1 MLNRRSTSKTNGHSV
16 DVDDITYE
24 QIMGEEGGHQ
34 ALSSRL
40 SSFRKWVQNAGCKV
54 HPAVCIVNGEATDGT
69 RNAPVL
75 LLGPPP
81 STAPVNPISTAEG
94 RCGIV
99 DTDEDRVLYDRTIG
113 CQIRTTREIKE
124 GQILMTVPKTIMV
137 HPDLIAG
144 SDAGRAAL
152 ACCEPIEDGANFWDV
167 FGHTA
172 AKQETYLNKMAS
184 AGGTQLLVKILQER
198 KKVETAL
205 AKAAKAAEEG
215 DMKEYKLAPKG
226 VISARAA
233 YMVFLIQQR
242 FSDEEDPKVASDFDF
257 VQISTKDDASKCV
270 ERLGLLEGTPES
282 FAPYARTLP
291 PSVALPMCWKRNE
304 LATLASC
311 IPGIPLMQEIAA
323 QIMTFSS
330 DLIALV
336 DAGILHRFP
345 TLFSPKLL
353 TWDRWLWAASVH
365 MSRVL
370 PSTCYLNRGESSAK
384 NHVVAQGERFYSP
397 PEVWNDLGVMVP
409 LMDMLNHEVVE
420 SQIKWYSPI
429 ALDDDDDDD
438 MGMLK
443 GRTDDDNVAKIIIQK
458 RVRKGSQIYTT
469 YDIESNQNLMLQY
482 GFAQMANNAD
492 TVQIGWALQ
501 DGVGGTS
508 KPNDYVLNSNTEVE
522 EKSHVYETTELE
534 IVNSWWTE
542 DRLSVLKK
550 AMRADQSF
558 WSSLRN
564 GKKMITAANS
574 DGTYEPKLLTAMV
587 VATMSP
593 SAVRKYTNAISTE
606 DERKVTLSRQH
617 QHVLRNYM
625 LFLFTRKL
633 ERMLQNV
640 GNGLKAHF
648 NNIALWMKASEGGLD
663 YNSNAGDTNPS
674 ESPASN
680 FTGWNSFFDSFAYN
694 AAMEVETR
702 YYSLAPDSCVLT
714 LYDGNLRA
722 LQKSINGVISEK
734 SFKEVVVPILK
745 DLDFVI
751 SEEDEITEGSQVI
764 VVIESDEKKQDVKTQ
779 LSNKSNTEE
788 SRKKENNGNSEKKD
802 KEKKKNRQRNNRI
815 KQGGPPAVKLH
826 IGNLS
831 YQTVPNRLYD
841 YFAMRYG
848 GNSVIECH
856 IPTERETG
864 KSRGF
869 GFVTIQEAVAMRI
882 LNENLPHE
890 IDGRVLKLA
899 ESNTSVQARGSQSSG
914 AANVTSDRCGTCGY
928 RPRYCKCPSP
938 NTLGFQ
944 HSGPMAMMGGLPPPG
959 HIHPPSDI
967 YGPGPGGPPAL
978 GDMGPYNYGRSGM
991 HPDHGRK
998 RSRSLNRGRSYSR
1011 SPSPRYQRRG
1021 ESRDRLYDRSHRRS
1035 RSHSYGRSRS
1045 ADRARRSRRSRSYD
1059 RDSRRSRKSRGSRR
1073 SARYSRSNSPGY
1085 SKDASSSTRRDR
1097 ERERKSS
1104 ASGDDANA
1112 QGREDRSRSRS
1123 IPPQDRSSEAD
1134 GSKREGG
1141 KSNRRTRS
1149 KSRDRN
1155 SRSRKRS
1162 NKGGRRSKE
1171 RSKRRSRSLSR
1182 SRSRSF

>member
-1 MLNRRSTSKTNGHSV
+1 
-16 DVDDITYE
+16 
-24 QIMGEEGGHQ
+24 MGEEGGHQ

-54 HPAVCIVNGEATDGT
+54 HSAVCIVNGEATDGT

-75 LLGPPP
+75 ILGPSP
-81 STAPVNPISTAEG
+81 SSAPVNSVSTAEG
-94 RCGIV
+94 RCGLV
-99 DTDEDRVLYDRTIG
+99 DTDEDRILYDRTIG
-113 CQIRTTREIKE
+113 CQIRTTRELKE
-124 GQILMTVPKTIMV
+124 GQIMMTVPKTVMV

-152 ACCEPIEDGANFWDV
+152 ACCEPLEDGANFWDV

-172 AKQETYLNKMAS
+172 AKQDTYLNKMAS

-205 AKAAKAAEEG
+205 AKAAKAIEEG
-215 DMKEYKLAPKG
+215 DVKDYSLAPKG
-226 VISARAA
+226 VVSARAA
-233 YMVFLIQQR
+233 YLLFLIQQR
-242 FSDEEDPKVASDFDF
+242 FADEENPKVASEYDFGQF
-257 VQISTKDDASKCV
+257 STKDDASKSV

-282 FAPYARTLP
+282 FAPYTRTLP

-311 IPGIPLMQEIAA
+311 IPGMPLMQEIAA

-336 DAGILHRFP
+336 DAGILYRFP
-345 TLFSPKLL
+345 SLFSPKLL

-370 PSTCYLNRGESSAK
+370 PSTCYLNRGEGSAQ
-384 NHVVAQGERFYSP
+384 NHVVAHGELFYSP

-409 LMDMLNHEVVE
+409 LMDMLNHEVEE
-420 SQIKWYSPI
+420 SQIKWESPK
-429 ALDDDDDDD
+429 AADDDDDVD
-438 MGMLK
+438 MIEGGK
-443 GRTDDDNVAKIIIQK
+443 DDDNVAKIMIQK
-458 RVRKGSQIYTT
+458 RVKKGSQIYTT

-508 KPNDYVLNSNTEVE
+508 KPSDYVSMSKTEVE
-522 EKSHVYETTELE
+522 EKAFVYETIEVE

-542 DRLSVLKK
+542 DRLSVLKR

-564 GKKMITAANS
+564 GKKMISAAHSN
-574 DGTYEPKLLTAMV
+574 GTYEPKLLTAMV

-593 SAVRKYTNAISTE
+593 SAVQKYINAISSAGAE

-617 QHVLRNYM
+617 QNVLRNYM
-625 LFLFTRKL
+625 FFLFTRKL

-648 NNIALWMKASEGGLD
+648 NNIDLWTKVSQGGLD
-663 YNSNAGDTNPS
+663 YNSNADHASPS
-674 ESPASN
+674 EPSPSN

-714 LYDGNLRA
+714 LYDGHLRA
-722 LQKSINGVISEK
+722 LQKSIDGVISES
-734 SFKEVVVPILK
+734 SFKEIVVPILE
-745 DLDFVI
+745 DLDFII
-751 SEEDEITEGSQVI
+751 SEEDESIECSEEVI
-764 VVIESDEKKQDVKTQ
+764 AIEDREEKEDVKTQ
-779 LSNKSNTEE
+779 PGKQENGEE
-788 SRKKENNGNSEKKD
+788 SQKKDIGNSEKKE
-802 KEKKKNRQRNNRI
+802 KEKKKNRQRNNRM

-831 YQTVPNRLYD
+831 YQTVPNRLYE

-848 GNSVIECH
+848 SNSVIECH

-869 GFVTIQEAVAMRI
+869 GFVTMQEAVATKI
-882 LNENLPHE
+882 LIENLPHE
-890 IDGRVLKLA
+890 IDGRVVKLA
-899 ESNTSVQARGSQSSG
+899 ESNTSVQARGSHNNG
-914 AANVTSDRCGTCGY
+914 AANVPSDRCGTCGY
-928 RPRYCKCPSP
+928 RPRYCKCPST
-938 NTLGFQ
+938 NMSAFQ
-944 HSGPMAMMGGLPPPG
+944 HGGPIPMMGGPPPPG
-959 HIHPPSDI
+959 HIYPSDDI
-967 YGPGPGGPPAL
+967 YGPGPGGPPPL
-978 GDMGPYNYGRSGM
+978 GDMGPYDYGRDGM
-991 HPDHGRK
+991 QPDHGGK
-998 RSRSLNRGRSYSR
+998 GSRSLNRGRSYNR
-1011 SPSPRYQRRG
+1011 SPSPHYKRRG
-1021 ESRDRLYDRSHRRS
+1021 DSRERFYDRRHRRS
-1035 RSHSYGRSRS
+1035 RSRSYGRSRS
-1045 ADRARRSRRSRSYD
+1045 RSRSVDRARRSRRSRSYD
-1059 RDSRRSRKSRGSRR
+1059 RDSRRSRRSRGSRR
-1073 SARYSRSNSPGY
+1073 SARYSRSNSPDY
-1085 SKDASSSTRRDR
+1085 SKDVSSSTRRERDR
-1097 ERERKSS
+1097 ERKLS
-1104 ASGDDANA
+1104 ASGDDINT

-1123 IPPQDRSSEAD
+1123 IPPQDRSSETD
-1134 GSKREGG
+1134 GTKREGG

-1162 NKGGRRSKE
+1162 NKGSRRSKE